1 MLKLTKQNFIEILT
15 LLEKGINTEN
25 KLTEA
30 IVKQLELNGAIKKD
44 KLRSRGKIRWFN
56 LMKKENVFLFFR
68 NNNYNI
74 SSIDEINTYI
84 EEMFNNKRVKST
96 IQKYHNDTKAKDS
109 KSLKGLYLS
118 SLKNIDI
125 KLNDEVL
132 TITPMNGL
140 GYFLFHTEKIDV
152 SEDTIIV
159 GIENYEVIWF
169 AKKYAKFFSSDN
181 ILFVVRN
188 SYMLEWISE
197 LENEY
202 IHFGDYDLAGIK
214 IYQSEMV
221 PRLKKSK
228 KYSMFIPENIEY
240 LIKKHGLPELYE
252 KQKEL
257 KDMLVTDNNVYALQ
271 KMINKHKKGLEQEGF
286 SNF

>member
-1 MLKLTKQNFIEILT
+1 MEN
-15 LLEKGINTEN
+15 GINTEN
-25 KLTEA
+25 KLKEEVA
-30 IVKQLELNGAIKKD
+30 KQLEHNGAIELD
-44 KLRSRGKIRWFN
+44 KLRSTAKRRWFS

-125 KLNDEVL
+125 KLNGESI
-132 TITPMNGL
+132 TILPNNGL
-140 GYFLFHTEKIDV
+140 GYFLFHTEKIEV

-169 AKKYAKFFSSDN
+169 AKKYKKFFSSNN

-188 SYMLEWISE
+188 PYMLEWISN

-202 IHFGDYDLAGIK
+202 IHFGDYDLDGIN
-214 IYQSEMV
+214 IYQNQII

-228 KYSMFIPENIEY
+228 KYSMFIPENIEE
-240 LIKKHGLPELYE
+240 LIQKYGNGELYE
-252 KQKEL
+252 NQIRL
-257 KDMLVTDNNVYALQ
+257 KN
-271 KMINKHKKGLEQEGF
+271 MIIDDDYISILKKIIIKHKKGLEQEGF